1 MKGTSNRI
9 LIVDDNPAIHE
20 DLKEVLC
27 PNKLTVI
34 DEEATALEEELFS
47 DDEEKDSF
55 ESYVPDYDIDDA
67 FQGDEAIAMVEKAEG
82 EGNPYALIFMDV
94 RMPPGIDGIQT
105 IHDIWERYPDIEII
119 ICTAYSDY
127 SWDQILEKLGSTDSL
142 LFMKKPFDT
151 VAVRQMALSL
161 TKKWAMVR
169 QNKSDIQNLEGKIS
183 NRTQDL
189 KKMISNLESLKMK
202 AESATIS
209 KEGVLS
215 SISHG
220 IQTPLSGI
228 LGIADMLLD
237 TELDADQRDLAE
249 TIKVAG
255 DSLLTV
261 VDDVLQYSRTEAGNL
276 DLEEIEFNIRTAIEN
291 TADLVSANAHE
302 KGLETATLVH
312 ADVPETLIGDP
323 VRLRQVLLILASNAV
338 GSTDTGEIVISV
350 QRDLTKPSHEDPERN
365 NGHADLRFEVSDTG
379 TGLSDEKKQ
388 HLNNLLTDPE
398 INSHNGDVN
407 NGTGLSLCRQLAEL
421 MKGKIGLDSDEGM
434 GSTFW
439 FTARFAT
446 TEAPDYQILP
456 TAASMSGAR
465 CLLVGDNPTSRKVL
479 SLYIN
484 QWGGS
489 CSEAVNEVS
498 AVEQLHTALPT
509 KPFDAAIVDVKNG
522 DKTRYKEIADSIRR
536 HKTLDSLRLICLTPK
551 AKRGDAKELKR
562 HGYCAYLSKP
572 IRHSHLYNC
581 LLMIKVF
588 RNKSIAV
595 KDDQIIT
602 KHFFDEISAARY
614 RFLVVE
620 DNPVNTNT
628 LVRMLNNLTIS
639 CDVARNGKEA
649 LSACS
654 KRKYDMILM
663 DCHMPEM
670 DGYEATREIRKIEQ
684 EEITA
689 SGQSKDKA
697 RIPIFALT
705 ASADAENRDK
715 CYAAGMDDFLTK
727 PIKAEQMANLVRK
740 HLEPE

>member
-1 MKGTSNRI
+1 MENASHRI

-27 PNKLTVI
+27 PNRLTVI
-34 DEEATALEEELFS
+34 DEETTALEEELFS
-47 DDEEKDSF
+47 EDEDKDSF
-55 ESYVPDYDIDDA
+55 EPDVPDYEIDDA
-67 FQGDEAIAMVEKAEG
+67 FQGEEAIEMVEQAEG

-105 IHDIWERYPDIEII
+105 IHDIWEKHPNIEMV

-127 SWDQILEKLGSTDSL
+127 SWDQILEKLKSTDSL

-161 TKKWAMVR
+161 TKKWAMAR
-169 QNKSDIQNLEGKIS
+169 QSKSDIKNLKGKIN
-183 NRTQDL
+183 NRTQEL
-189 KKMISNLESLKMK
+189 TTMISNLESLKMK

-209 KEGVLS
+209 KEGFLS

-237 TELDADQRDLAE
+237 TELNADQRNLAQ

-291 TADLVSANAHE
+291 TADLVAANAHE

-323 VRLRQVLLILASNAV
+323 LRLRQVLLILASNAV
-338 GSTDTGEIVISV
+338 ESTDTGEIVISV
-350 QRDLTKPSHEDPERN
+350 QRDLTAPSHADPDQI

-379 TGLSDEKKQ
+379 PGLSNEKKQ
-388 HLNNLLTDPE
+388 HLKNLLTDPE
-398 INSHNGDVN
+398 IDSQIENGT

-421 MKGKIGLDSDEGM
+421 MKGEIGLDSDEGM

-439 FTARFAT
+439 FTTSFAT
-446 TEAPDYQILP
+446 TEAPNYQILP
-456 TAASMSGAR
+456 TAATMSGAH
-465 CLLVGDNPTSRKVL
+465 CLLIGDNPTSRKVL

-509 KPFDAAIVDVKNG
+509 KPFDAVIVDIKNG
-522 DKTRYKEIADSIRR
+522 DKTRYKEIANSIRR
-536 HKTLDSLRLICLTPK
+536 HKTLNSLQLICLTPK
-551 AKRGDAKELKR
+551 SKRGDAKKLKKY
-562 HGYCAYLSKP
+562 GYCAYLSKP

-581 LLMIKVF
+581 LLMIKGF
-588 RNKSIAV
+588 RNNSIEL
-595 KDDQIIT
+595 KDNQIIT
-602 KHFFDEISAARY
+602 KHLFDEISQARY

-654 KRKYDMILM
+654 KKKYDMILM

-670 DGYEATREIRKIEQ
+670 DGYEATRNIRKMEQ
-684 EEITA
+684 EKVTA
-689 SGQSKDKA
+689 SRKNKDEA
-697 RIPIFALT
+697 RIPILALT

-715 CYAAGMDDFLTK
+715 CYEAGMDDFLTK
-727 PIKAEQMANLVRK
+727 PVKANQMADIVRK
-740 HLEPE
+740 HLES